1 MSQNSS
7 RNFAGKVALITGGTS
22 GIGRATAIQLARA
35 GASVAISGRREAE
48 GRETVRLIEQAGGK
62 GFFIKGDVSSEADV
76 KSMVEQTVAKFG
88 ALHLAFNNA
97 GIEGVPFVP
106 TADSS
111 VENYRKVFDINVLG
125 VLLSMKHEIP
135 AIIRSGGGSI
145 VNTSSVAGSI
155 GMGGM
160 GVYVA
165 SKHAVIGLTRSAALE
180 NAKSGVRINTVS
192 PGGVETE
199 MYDRFASNDGVKEFM
214 ANAHPI
220 GRVGTSD
227 EIASAVLFLLS
238 PEASFVTGSDFIVD
252 GGFTAQ

>member
-1 MSQNSS
+1 MSNGFKG
-7 RNFAGKVALITGGTS
+7 RVALITGGTS
-22 GIGRATAIQLARA
+22 GIGRATAIHLARE

-48 GRETVRLIEQAGGK
+48 GQETVRQIEKAGGK
-62 GFFIKGDVSSEADV
+62 GLFIKGDVSSEADV
-76 KSMVEQTVAKFG
+76 KAMVEQTVSKFG

-97 GIEGVPFVP
+97 GIEGTPFVP
-106 TADSS
+106 TSDSTAD
-111 VENYRKVFDINVLG
+111 NYRKVFDINVLG

-135 AIIRSGGGSI
+135 AMIQSGGGAI

-165 SKHAVIGLTRSAALE
+165 SKHAVIGLTKSAALE
-180 NAKSGVRINTVS
+180 NAKSGIRINTVS

-199 MYDRFASNDGVKEFM
+199 MFDRFATIDGVKEFM
-214 ANAHPI
+214 ANAHPV
-220 GRVGTSD
+220 GRVGKAD

-238 PEASFVTGSDFIVD
+238 PGASFVTGTDLLVD